1 MPAPFKFPHIP
12 KDDLQKI
19 ILIGVAAVVFIFSLI
34 QFGMVPSFRKL
45 GALKKEIIKEKETL
59 KNDKALVASKSQLE
73 ARLASMQERL
83 KGYEMALPPYRE
95 MPNILQ
101 KIAEVAYASKVK
113 IIKIEP
119 LRTEKPAE
127 AAKAKAAAPAK
138 PGAKPEPPKT
148 PATIYTEVPIQVEAK
163 GGYHALGEFV
173 NMIET
178 SDNIMSI
185 GDIEIRANSADIQ
198 NHNAKLLVIAYV
210 LRQEAPA
217 K

>member
-1 MPAPFKFPHIP
+1 MPMPFNIPNIP
-12 KDDLQKI
+12 KGDLKKI
-19 ILIGVAAVVFIFSLI
+19 IVIGVAAVIFVFGLI
-34 QFGMVPSFRKL
+34 QFGIVPSFRKL

-59 KNDKALVASKSQLE
+59 KNDQALVASKSQLQ

-83 KGYEMALPPYRE
+83 KGYEMALPAYRE

-101 KIAEVAYASKVK
+101 KIAEVAYVSKVK

-127 AAKAKAAAPAK
+127 AAKAKTAAK
-138 PGAKPEPPKT
+138 PGAKPEAPKK
-148 PATIYTEVPIQVEAK
+148 PEAIYTEIPIQVEAR
-163 GGYHALGEFV
+163 GGYHALGEFI

-178 SDNIMSI
+178 SDNIMSV
-185 GDIEIRANSADIQ
+185 GDIEIKANPDDIQ

>member
-1 MPAPFKFPHIP
+1 MPMPFNIPNIP
-12 KDDLQKI
+12 KDDLKKVV
-19 ILIGVAAVVFIFSLI
+19 LIGIVAVVFVFSLI
-34 QFGMVPSFRKL
+34 QFGMAPSFRKL

-59 KNDKALVASKSQLE
+59 KNDQALVASKSQLQ
-73 ARLASMQERL
+73 ARLASMEERL

-127 AAKAKAAAPAK
+127 SEKAKAVAPAK
-138 PGAKPEPPKT
+138 PGVKPEAPKK
-148 PATIYTEVPIQVEAK
+148 PATIYTEISIQVEAK
-163 GGYHALGEFV
+163 GGYHALGEFI

-185 GDIEIRANSADIQ
+185 GDIEIRANVDDIQ

>member
-1 MPAPFKFPHIP
+1 MPAPFKIPNIP
-12 KDDLQKI
+12 KGDLEKI
-19 ILIGVAAVVFIFSLI
+19 ILIGVAAAVLVFSLI

-45 GALKKEIIKEKETL
+45 GALKNEIIKERETL
-59 KNDKALVASKSQLE
+59 KNNQALVASKSQLQ
-73 ARLASMQERL
+73 ARLASAQERL

-119 LRTEKPAE
+119 LRIEKPAE
-127 AAKAKAAAPAK
+127 AAKARVAVPVK
-138 PGAKPEPPKT
+138 PGAKPEAPKK
-148 PATIYTEVPIQVEAK
+148 PAAIYTEIPIQVEAR
-163 GGYHALGEFV
+163 GGYHALGEFI

-185 GDIEIRANSADIQ
+185 GDIEIRANPGDIQ
-198 NHNAKLLVIAYV
+198 NHNAKLLVVAYV
-210 LRQEAPA
+210 LREEAPA